1 MCNQTGDSPAVA
13 EGKKQIA
20 KSEDVVLSL
29 GPAIYYDW
37 GQISLYGLW
46 CLALKSKNKSIIYCS
61 YLTRLLW
68 EVKLYMKEPC

>member
-13 EGKKQIA
+13 EGKKQIT

-37 GQISLYGLW
+37 GQITCALWSLVSSFE
-46 CLALKSKNKSIIYCS
+46 K
-61 YLTRLLW
+61 
-68 EVKLYMKEPC
+68 